1 MTALGMLLFLIAMIN
16 TEKRRTLLLIAIVS
30 DKVVNKNGP
39 IRAGNF
45 IIFDKSLCLRLDR
58 R

>member
-30 DKVVNKNGP
+30 DRVVNKNVP

-45 IIFDKSLCLRLDR
+45 IIFDKSLCLRLDWR
-58 R
+58 